1 MKIIHVYN
9 HTNYEFYTNNM
20 RLWKFY
26 NAQKYSTLSIY
37 NQFWFQTTLVAD
49 ENIYKQWNITC
60 KPQNPLGI
68 VIYIKGRNIRVIK
81 AIKTI
86 WTQMIQR
93 PPILVT
99 VISSVY
105 IIALNVP
112 LYRQFDSIGSWEMR
126 TVVFLSLRMYKTI
139 IE

>member
-49 ENIYKQWNITC
+49 ENIYRQLLIILLITWPSELRLLLTQYCTFYINLKGDFKQTKLCTDGSFSWVEFVDFRMTC
-60 KPQNPLGI
+60 
-68 VIYIKGRNIRVIK
+68 IKNLKKI
-81 AIKTI
+81 
-86 WTQMIQR
+86 
-93 PPILVT
+93 ILQQE
-99 VISSVY
+99 
-105 IIALNVP
+105 LNKLTP
-112 LYRQFDSIGSWEMR
+112 
-126 TVVFLSLRMYKTI
+126 
-139 IE
+139 